1 MTLENLTNATHA
13 NNAINQ
19 DAWKSFHILN
29 DVIDCMSMYLMTSL
43 PGKTLSEHFHDLFEE
58 SYELEDAVVTSLPK
72 AKVQAPTA
80 PCMIKPLYWKCL
92 CEDKVVV
99 TITRPARTFAA
110 AGTTLPPISEGV
122 HFVHGDVSATF
133 LVPCEV
139 PDRES
144 RGLMIAI
151 TAEELQ
157 FENLGLQDMDWELTP
172 DPTDDKCDFNFPL
185 GGSDKDDDGGQTS
198 TIKVVAHPLV
208 LDEETRKEKPSR
220 LRRSARLAAKTH
232 QMGDESQSGLAK
244 LSFLGSVY
252 IHGKRRSARLLQS
265 RG

>member
-29 DVIDCMSMYLMTSL
+29 DVVDCMSMYLMTSL

-110 AGTTLPPISEGV
+110 AGTTLPPIAEGV

-139 PDRES
+139 PDRVS
-144 RGLMIAI
+144 RGCMIEI
-151 TAEELQ
+151 VAEEMQ
-157 FENLGLQDMDWELTP
+157 FQHDLGLQDMDWEPTP
-172 DPTDDKCDFNFPL
+172 DHTDDKCDFNSPF
-185 GGSDKDDDGGQTS
+185 GDDKDDDSGPTS
-198 TIKVVAHPLV
+198 TMKVATHPIEVV
-208 LDEETRKEKPSR
+208 LCPKTKPSQ
-220 LRRSARLAAKTH
+220 LRRSARLAAKLH
-232 QMGDESQSGLAK
+232 QMGDKLAN
-244 LSFLGSVY
+244 LSILGSIY
-252 IHGKRRSARLLQS
+252 IYGKRQSARLLQS